1 MADRSAPQSKDSRP
15 ILRFFATAL
24 NFWRRPAAASVWML
38 TIILAAGV
46 VFQLVVQYQLNF
58 WNRDFFDALSRRDG
72 AMLWTQIWVFLPL
85 AAVSIALAVF
95 SVWNRMT
102 LQRKWRE
109 WLTYRI
115 IETWVLKGRSR
126 NLKSVWGD
134 HQNPEHRIAED
145 GRLATDSPIDLL
157 SGFLS
162 AILTSIT
169 FIIVLWDVGG
179 NLVVTLG
186 GTTLNLPGYLVI
198 AVTIYSILVAISMVA
213 VGHSL
218 VEVVGGKNK
227 AEAEFRTMGTRFR
240 ESSESYGLGDRAKDL
255 DTLSAAF
262 RDVVTRWRELCW
274 QLMGT
279 TFISQSSILA
289 VPVVAWILCAPKYLS
304 GDMSL
309 GEFTQAAAAFV
320 AVQSSFSWFVDNYA
334 RLADWS
340 SSASRVGVLLLA
352 LDDLDKSDAP
362 SAPRAE
368 GDQNR

>member
-1 MADRSAPQSKDSRP
+1 MADQSEPRRQVSRP
-15 ILRFFATAL
+15 IRRFFKTAL
-24 NFWRRPAAASVWML
+24 NFWRGSSASSIWML
-38 TIILAAGV
+38 TVILVATV
-46 VFQLVVQYQLNF
+46 LLQLAVQYQLNF
-58 WNRDFFDALSRRDG
+58 WNRDFFDALSRRDN

-85 AAVSIALAVF
+85 AAASIALAVF

-102 LQRKWRE
+102 IQRKWRE

-115 IETWVLKGRSR
+115 IEMWVQKGRSR
-126 NLKSVWGD
+126 ALKSIWGD

-145 GRLATDSPIDLL
+145 GRLATDSPVDLL

-162 AILTSIT
+162 AILTAIT

-179 NLVVTLG
+179 SLVVDIE
-186 GTTLNLPGYLVI
+186 GTTLTLPGYLVI
-198 AVTIYSILVAISMVA
+198 AVTIYSVLVALLMIA
-213 VGHSL
+213 IGHSL

-240 ESSESYGLGDRAKDL
+240 ESSESYGTGDREKDHGN
-255 DTLSAAF
+255 LSAAF
-262 RDVVTRWRELCW
+262 REVVTRWRELCW

-289 VPVVAWILCAPKYLS
+289 VPVVAWILCAPKYLA

-320 AVQSSFSWFVDNYA
+320 AVQSAFSWFVDNYA

-340 SSASRVGVLLLA
+340 SSAGRVGALLLA
-352 LDDLDKSDAP
+352 LDDLDEINAPSESDAD
-362 SAPRAE
+362 
-368 GDQNR
+368 GGQNL